1 MYQRPS
7 ISTDSAMFSDD
18 DRPLATR
25 SSLSG
30 TNHMNGSKVNGHV
43 KKEEDYEMSEE
54 DDEVLVSYTC
64 VIFS

>member
-1 MYQRPS
+1 
-7 ISTDSAMFSDD
+7 MFSDD
-18 DRPLATR
+18 DLPLATR